1 MPSFFDGLEIGDT
14 TLADGRRI
22 VLFTSRKSLE
32 LLSRSDCIAMDGTF
46 KITPS
51 PWKQVGI
58 ISAEISTE
66 CWIPIAFGLLP
77 DKKRDTYDTFFGL
90 LKTALTSQNL
100 ELSARTVMSDFEVS
114 IHYKLYPIPCKISF
128 YKVLDISFKSNIDA
142 KSWWILKAVFLKIFE
157 NVVIERMN

>member
-100 ELSARTVMSDFEVS
+100 ELSARTVMSDFEVC
-114 IHYKLYPIPCKISF
+114 IINIYYKL
-128 YKVLDISFKSNIDA
+128 
-142 KSWWILKAVFLKIFE
+142 
-157 NVVIERMN
+157 

>member
-1 MPSFFDGLEIGDT
+1 MIYYLQSDFNRNLPSFFDGLEIGDT

-77 DKKRDTYDTFFGL
+77 DKKRDTYDTR
-90 LKTALTSQNL
+90 TR
-100 ELSARTVMSDFEVS
+100 LSK
-114 IHYKLYPIPCKISF
+114 KLHPIS
-128 YKVLDISFKSNIDA
+128 
-142 KSWWILKAVFLKIFE
+142 
-157 NVVIERMN
+157 